1 MSLTDIDIRILGTML
16 EKEHTTPETYPLSIN
31 ALVLACN
38 QKTSREP
45 VTNYSQR
52 EVEDALQR
60 LRDRGLVVSSQA
72 ASERVVK
79 HQHRLS
85 HALELNAQDFAVLAV
100 LMLRGPQTAG
110 ELRGRTER
118 YTHFPDVAAVD
129 ASLRRL
135 AAHKPP
141 LARDEG
147 RAPGQSQSR
156 WVQTLG
162 ADPERQRPRVR
173 QPSSEVGDEGNSG
186 NVGEDRTTLESLS
199 REVEALKAQVARLM
213 AHVGLEHDA

>member
-1 MSLTDIDIRILGTML
+1 MSALDVRILGAML
-16 EKEHTTPETYPLSIN
+16 EKERTTPEGYPLSTN

-38 QKTSREP
+38 QKTSRLP
-45 VTNYSQR
+45 VTDYRER
-52 EVEDALQR
+52 EVEEALQG
-60 LRDRGLVVSSQA
+60 LRDRGLVSSSQGTT
-72 ASERVVK
+72 ERVVK
-79 HQHRLS
+79 HQHRLDEAFS
-85 HALELNAQDFAVLAV
+85 LNAQDFAVLAV

-118 YTHFPDVAAVD
+118 YTHFADVSAVD

-147 RAPGQSQSR
+147 RAPGQSQTR

-162 ADPERQRPRVR
+162 ADPEKQRPRARPAAVPANPDGGETPTL
-173 QPSSEVGDEGNSG
+173 QSLQAEV
-186 NVGEDRTTLESLS
+186 TQ
-199 REVEALKAQVARLM
+199 LKAQVARLM
-213 AHVGLEHDA
+213 AHLGLEDDDG